1 MDKDTEL
8 KVGALHLRLMDDE
21 EQYSKFLANLIYYNK
36 DNKQYT
42 EDVLTALEE
51 GLVNYSR
58 YQKLDNALSPRFIK
72 IEKRVFEEGR
82 KLKANDTEGAY
93 RVLFHFDD
101 DTEYPIHFARKQD
114 QMLFMLILLSSLK
127 SGYSSEF
134 LRRPDKDNYE
144 DENGSLMKE
153 DYIRACE
160 RYERAK
166 KVVLGLMRIVY
177 PIGETKDDVITSLDP
192 DVYFTDVVQKMRA
205 AVSKL
210 LKDKSKKHEE
220 HWFMPYTIN
229 VNRKRVYQMR
239 IEPTKI
245 IYPEEFL
252 AVIDSLPMADDYVDM
267 SSYISDE
274 IKKEH
279 FEVLVKAAQE
289 GDIESINLLARCYND
304 GINVMADQAKAFS
317 LWKKTADFGDAEGL
331 FYVGVFYG
339 TGDVVAQDY
348 VKSIQYLQQSADL
361 GYADALYQLGKYKMH
376 GFGCNIDWN
385 DALKYCEAAASKGHA
400 DAANETGYIYDQG
413 EHGVKKDDGKAFEW
427 FLKAAEL
434 NHTEAIRYVIRAYH
448 DGIVE
453 DEDGEEYLYW
463 VEKGFELDI
472 PEVYLQVG
480 FYLFQ
485 DKEYESAFTALAA
498 ASEKGLVVAN
508 HILAL
513 MLIKGLGVELDV
525 DEAIDYLTQGAY
537 EGDESCLNLL
547 KKIRPKLWKEI
558 NSKLEDILD
567 MRSAL
572 ISLVSDMEPK
582 GNQSYFLDIINAY
595 RERFNEDYQKEL
607 NKQLSIHK
615 PSTDKNSGSRR
626 KIVVRKSTSK
636 KARYEIVV
644 ILANGEEQILKLNPN
659 SLVLMLLT
667 IICSFKSGYN
677 TVMALDTTCR
687 SVMAELVRLV
697 FTHVSERAALEYVW
711 KYMSSPKSGSDSYK
725 TYSNFA
731 KQSIVDAIGEY
742 DVAIHFLFDNNE
754 TIGKRPL
761 RSMNINV
768 NDIVLPKELM
778 LLAQQMPDGKDILYS
793 LEDEIVITE

>member
-1 MDKDTEL
+1 MNSNTEL
-8 KVGALHLRLMDDE
+8 KVGAMHLRLMDDE
-21 EQYSKFLANLIYYNK
+21 EQYSKLIAHLMYYCK
-36 DNKQYT
+36 DNECYT
-42 EDVLTALEE
+42 EDVLTVLEE

-166 KVVLGLMRIVY
+166 KVVLGLMRMVY
-177 PIGETKDDVITSLDP
+177 PIGEAKDDVITSLDP

-205 AVSKL
+205 AVCKL

-279 FEVLVKAAQE
+279 FEALVKAAQE
-289 GDIESINLLARCYND
+289 GDIESINLLARFYND

-400 DAANETGYIYDQG
+400 DAANEAGYIYDRG
-413 EHGVKKDDGKAFEW
+413 KHGVRKDDKKAFEW
-427 FLKAAEL
+427 FLKAAEMDQ
-434 NHTEAIRYVIRAYH
+434 TEAIRYVIRAYH
-448 DGIVE
+448 DGTVE
-453 DEDGEEYLYW
+453 DEDGEKYMYW
-463 VEKGFELDI
+463 VKKGLELEV
-472 PEVYLQVG
+472 PEVCLQVG
-480 FYLFQ
+480 FYMYQ
-485 DKEYESAFTALAA
+485 EEEYEIAFELLCV
-498 ASEKGLVVAN
+498 ASEAGLTSAN
-508 HILAL
+508 HILAI
-513 MLIKGLGVELDV
+513 MFVKGLGVERDV
-525 DEAIDYLTQGAY
+525 DEAIEYLCDGANS
-537 EGDESCLNLL
+537 GDETCLNLL
-547 KKIRPKLWKEI
+547 KKVSPERWKSVSS
-558 NSKLEDILD
+558 NLENIID
-567 MRSAL
+567 MRSTF
-572 ISLVSDMEPK
+572 IDLVGAMEPEA
-582 GNQSYFLDIINAY
+582 NQKYFLHLVDAY
-595 RERFNEDYQKEL
+595 REIFHEEYQEEI
-607 NKQLSIHK
+607 NRQLSIHW
-615 PSTDKNSGSRR
+615 PSTDSGGGSRR
-626 KIVVRKSTSK
+626 KILVRKSTSK
-636 KARYEIVV
+636 KTRYEIIVT
-644 ILANGEEQILKLNPN
+644 LANGQEKVVKLNPN
-659 SLVLMLLT
+659 SLVLVLLT
-667 IICSFKSGYN
+667 IICSYKSGY
-677 TVMALDTTCR
+677 TTLMTLDPECR
-687 SVMAELVRLV
+687 KVMAELVRLV
-697 FTHVSERAALEYVW
+697 LGRMTESAAIDYVW
-711 KYMSSPKSGSDSYK
+711 KYMTSPKQGADSYK

-731 KQSIVDAIGEY
+731 KQSIVAAIGEY
-742 DVAIHFLFDNNE
+742 DDAIHFLFDNNE

-761 RSMNINV
+761 RSMNIDV
-768 NDIVLPKELM
+768 NDIMLPKELM
-778 LLAQQMPDGKDILYS
+778 LLAQQMPDGKSILYS
-793 LEDEIVITE
+793 LEDE